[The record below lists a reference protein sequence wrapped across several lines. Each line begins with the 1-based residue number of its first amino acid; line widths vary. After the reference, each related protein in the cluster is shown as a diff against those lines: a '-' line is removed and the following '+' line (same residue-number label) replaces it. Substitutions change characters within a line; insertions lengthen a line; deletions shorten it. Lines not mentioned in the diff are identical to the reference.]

1 MFQRLWLPATVIFAW
16 GLAFSNCKTSPP
28 AADDTPPTVKFSVVN
43 KKNNARKEFIGDGA
57 IDFHRGD
64 HLVVTA
70 LGEDPEGVVEIT
82 LQHNDSYTCLD
93 GSRKSTHSQIG
104 SGEKSHV
111 NKDAQGQVLK
121 QLFVIEDVDLLTKCS
136 AKPGLVEGTM
146 KLGAVARNVGGKSGW
161 GELGITFIP

>member
-1 MFQRLWLPATVIFAW
+1 MFQRLWLPATTIIACA
-16 GLAFSNCKTSPP
+16 LSFSNCTTSQPG
-28 AADDTPPTVKFSVVN
+28 ADDTPPTVRFSVVN
-43 KKNNARKEFIGDGA
+43 QMNNTRKEFVGDGA

-70 LGEDPEGVVEIT
+70 FGEDPEGVVEIA
-82 LQHNDSYTCLD
+82 LQHNDNYTCLD

-104 SGEKSHV
+104 SGGQSHV
-111 NKDAQGQVLK
+111 NQDALSQVVK
-121 QLFVIEDVDLLTKCS
+121 QLSVIEEVDLLTKCS
-136 AKPGLVEGTM
+136 SKPGLVEGTM